1 MKEYKNVI
9 NKRILYQDEDPSQ
22 YLVDLVP
29 IPELHILLGIATKPG
44 KVLLKLW
51 PGFTDWLDNNYIMF
65 RSYHGCSFDG
75 NDANR
80 LDQLELDILAAV
92 QLDALQT

>member
-9 NKRILYQDEDPSQ
+9 NKRILYQDEDPSK

-29 IPELHILLGIATKPG
+29 IPELHILLGIAKNLG

-51 PGFTDWLDNNYIMF
+51 PGFTEA
-65 RSYHGCSFDG
+65 G
-75 NDANR
+75 
-80 LDQLELDILAAV
+80 
-92 QLDALQT
+92 